1 MPHAGCLP
9 PCPYLPVLIGRGVPH
24 SAQWFALQ
32 TVGGKGAALDLR
44 TFEKVRSKLL
54 IWLAGYDI
62 MMFGLLVLLGLLT
75 LPKLLGLLVLS
86 ELLSLLSLPVL
97 SGLLP
102 KGDPADE
109 ILQ

>member
-1 MPHAGCLP
+1 MNKLSKMGEAA
-9 PCPYLPVLIGRGVPH
+9 PCREYFP
-24 SAQWFALQ
+24 QWL
-32 TVGGKGAALDLR
+32 T
-44 TFEKVRSKLL
+44 
-54 IWLAGYDI
+54 GYDI
-62 MMFGLLVLLGLLT
+62 MMFGLLVLLGLLM
-75 LPKLLGLLVLS
+75 LP